1 MRLAELISALPDRV
15 SAQWIGEPAPE
26 THVRGLSYDSRQVA
40 PGDLFVALRGSG
52 TDGHRFIDHAIASGA
67 AAVWLESADA
77 AKSDVPCVV
86 VSDSRAALAHIAAPF
101 FGYPAR
107 ELALLGVTGTNGKTS
122 TCTLVESILERA
134 GHETGLIGTV
144 EIRYADERI
153 RSINTTPESLDLQ
166 RTLRSMRTA
175 SVEVVAMEVSSH
187 GLVLGRVT
195 GCVFR
200 VAAVSNVT
208 QDHLD
213 FHGDMETY
221 VAAKLLLFSDYLA
234 PDGWAVI
241 NADDPSEQRFVGAA
255 RERGARVLRVSA
267 RGRDDAD
274 LRVERA
280 EHSIE
285 RTLLRIATPS
295 GPLETSLP
303 LIGALNVDNAVLAAG
318 IATAYGVP
326 NAAIATGL
334 SQCPQVPGRVER
346 LSSSSDATHVF
357 VDYAHTPDA
366 LSKLLR
372 TLRPLTSGRLVV
384 VFGCGGDRD
393 RGKRPLMAEAVSEHA
408 DLAIA
413 TSDNPRTEDPERILD
428 DMAAGLASLPDI
440 PAADLRTA
448 KRGAVRVVDRR
459 TAIQLA
465 IDAGGRGDT
474 IVLAGKGH
482 EDYQIIGNERLPFD
496 DRDEARKALRKER
509 SRE

>member
-1 MRLAELISALPDRV
+1 MRLAELIAALPDRL
-15 SAQWIGEPAPE
+15 SARWIGNPAPD
-26 THVRGLSYDSRQVA
+26 THVRGVSYDSRKVA
-40 PGDLFVALRGSG
+40 PGDLFVALRGTG
-52 TDGHRFIDHAIASGA
+52 TDGHRFIGDAVASGA
-67 AAVWLESADA
+67 AAVWVESFDVAT
-77 AKSDVPCVV
+77 SDVPTVV
-86 VSDSRAALAHIAAPF
+86 VSDSREALAHIAAPF
-101 FGYPAR
+101 FGHPAR

-122 TCTLVESILERA
+122 TCTLVESILVRS
-134 GHETGLIGTV
+134 GHATGLIGTV
-144 EIRYADERI
+144 EIRYGDERF

-175 SVEVVAMEVSSH
+175 GVDVVAMEVSSH

-234 PDGWAVI
+234 PDGCAVI
-241 NADDPSEQRFVGAA
+241 NADDPNEHRFASAA
-255 RERGARVLRVSA
+255 RARGARVLRVSA

-303 LIGALNVDNAVLAAG
+303 LIGALNVDNALLAAG
-318 IATAYGVP
+318 IATAYDVP
-326 NAAIATGL
+326 NSAIETGL
-334 SQCPQVPGRVER
+334 TQCPQVPGRLEH
-346 LSSSSDATHVF
+346 LSSASDATHIF

-372 TLRPLTSGRLVV
+372 TLRPLTAGRLMV

-393 RGKRPLMAEAVSEHA
+393 RGKRPLMAEAVAEHA
-408 DLAIA
+408 DVAIA

-428 DMAAGLASLPDI
+428 DMASGLASLPDVSV
-440 PAADLRTA
+440 AELRTA
-448 KRGAVRVVDRR
+448 ARGALRVVDRR
-459 TAIQLA
+459 TAIRRA
-465 IDAGGRGDT
+465 IDAGGLGDT

-496 DRDEARKALRKER
+496 DREEARKALLEER